1 MRPHERREHIFK
13 LLFLMQFHPEEELDE
28 QVSEYI
34 DKIEEAAEEDREYI
48 SRKFSS
54 ILPLLPQID
63 EVLDKAS
70 EGWKTSRMSKV
81 DLTVLRLA
89 VYEIDYDE
97 DIPPSVAINEAV
109 EIAKTYGGESSGG
122 FTNGVLGRIARERG
136 FKSGTGHKPAKKE

>member
-1 MRPHERREHIFK
+1 
-13 LLFLMQFHPEEELDE
+13 MQFHPEEELDE

-109 EIAKTYGGESSGG
+109 EIAKTYGGEYSGG